1 MRPTLPTRYRERK
14 SWPVARR
21 QSCRLIGL
29 TPLGGNVSVRILHK
43 MKTSRRFPKKILSC
57 AFCGVALFSL
67 AAPLL
72 HAQSSAPDSPS
83 AAAKVKIIID
93 TDIGD
98 DVDDAFAV
106 GLALSSPELEILGIT
121 TAWGDTRLRARLTD
135 RLLAETGNANI
146 PVAEGI
152 PTQSKTPF
160 SQARWA
166 QAGPLQK
173 SHPAAVDFL
182 LGQIRQNPGEIT
194 LVAIAPLTNIGAAI
208 DRDPAAFKKLKR
220 VVLMGGSIRKGYDDL
235 GYTPDRGPDAEYNIV
250 SDVPAAQKLFTS
262 GVPIYMMPLDSTQLK
277 LDEEKRTL
285 LFRQGLP
292 LTDALTLL
300 YHEWGQ
306 QTPTLFDVV
315 AVAYVLDPG
324 LCPAQPFH
332 IVVDKEGYTRTASG
346 APNASACLTSDS
358 ERFFRFVLPRLLRST
373 GQTLPPH

>member
-1 MRPTLPTRYRERK
+1 MKRHKPFVKTLVGFFIRAA
-14 SWPVARR
+14 V
-21 QSCRLIGL
+21 L
-29 TPLGGNVSVRILHK
+29 V
-43 MKTSRRFPKKILSC
+43 
-57 AFCGVALFSL
+57 SL
-67 AAPLL
+67 AAQPVF
-72 HAQSSAPDSPS
+72 AQASLSASSSP
-83 AAAKVKIIID
+83 AAKIKIIID

-106 GLALSSPELEILGIT
+106 GLAISSPELEILGIT

-166 QAGPLQK
+166 QAGPPAK

-182 LGQIRQNPGEIT
+182 LGQIRQHPGEIT
-194 LVAIAPLTNIGAAI
+194 LVAIAPLTNVGAAI
-208 DRDPAAFKKLKR
+208 DRDPAAFQKLKR
-220 VVLMGGSIRKGYDDL
+220 VVLMGGSIRKGYGDL
-235 GYTPDRGPDAEYNIV
+235 GYLPDHGPQPEYNIY
-250 SDVPAAQKLFTS
+250 SDVPAAQKLFAS

-277 LDEEKRTL
+277 LDEVKRAL
-285 LFRQGLP
+285 LFSQGTP

-306 QTPTLFDVV
+306 QTPTLFDVM

-324 LCPAQPFH
+324 LCPAQPLQ
-332 IVVDKEGYTRTASG
+332 IIVDKDGFTRTGSG
-346 APNASACLTSDS
+346 APNASACLASDS

-373 GQTLPPH
+373 GQTPPPH